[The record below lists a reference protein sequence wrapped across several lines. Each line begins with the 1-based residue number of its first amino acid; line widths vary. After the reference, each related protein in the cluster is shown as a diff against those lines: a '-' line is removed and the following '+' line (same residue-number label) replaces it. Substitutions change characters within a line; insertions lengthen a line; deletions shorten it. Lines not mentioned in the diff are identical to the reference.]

1 MKPILAV
8 LSDGVQSEDL
18 FVAKETKLPF
28 FSNEFH
34 FHEECQLVHI
44 VKSSGKRIIG
54 DLVDYFESG
63 ELIFLGSNIPHV
75 WHNTQ
80 EQTNGDEPEP
90 YAHSLSIYFNPSKL
104 LLHLSAFGNVRKIES
119 FLNKAQRGVELKG
132 KSRDMVVKLM
142 YQILQQ
148 EGLQKIIT
156 LLEILNIM
164 SSSDTEYDLLAS
176 INYIN
181 YYQYNDSKRMDQ
193 VFKYI
198 FDNFR
203 EDISLNTIADVANM
217 NTFAFCRFFKA
228 RTQKS
233 FTQFVNETRIGY
245 ACKLLGH
252 KETSI
257 TDIAYECG
265 FNNVSNFNRFFK
277 VIKKVSPR
285 EYRSRILS

>member
-18 FVAKETKLPF
+18 FLAKEVKLPF

-80 EQTNGDEPEP
+80 EQAVDDEQVP

-104 LLHLSAFGNVRKIES
+104 LMHLSAFGNVRKIES

-132 KSRDMVVKLM
+132 KCREAVVKLM

-164 SSSDTEYDLLAS
+164 SSDEEYSLLAS
-176 INYIN
+176 INYTN
-181 YYQYNDSKRMDQ
+181 QYQYHDSKRMDQ

-245 ACKLLGH
+245 ACKLLANKDH
-252 KETSI
+252 SI

-277 VIKKVSPR
+277 VIKKASPR
-285 EYRSRILS
+285 EYRNQILA

>member
-18 FVAKETKLPF
+18 FLAREVILPF

-54 DLVDYFESG
+54 DSVDYFESG
-63 ELIFLGSNIPHV
+63 ETIFLGSNIPHV
-75 WHNTQ
+75 WHNTR
-80 EQTNGDEPEP
+80 EQPADVEEVP
-90 YAHSLSIYFNPSKL
+90 YSHSLTIYFNPAKL
-104 LLHLSAFGNVRKIES
+104 IMHLSAFGNVRKIES

-132 KSRDMVVKLM
+132 KCREAVVKLM
-142 YQILQQ
+142 YRILQQ
-148 EGLQKIIT
+148 EGLPKIIT
-156 LLEILNIM
+156 LLEILDLM
-164 SSSDTEYDLLAS
+164 SSDEGYNLLAS
-176 INYIN
+176 TNYTN
-181 YYQYNDSKRMDQ
+181 QYQYHDSKRMDQ

-217 NTFAFCRFFKA
+217 NTYAFCRFFKA
-228 RTQKS
+228 RTKKS

-245 ACKLLGH
+245 ACKLLAN
-252 KETSI
+252 KDYSI

-277 VIKKVSPR
+277 VIKKTSPR
-285 EYRSRILS
+285 QYRNQLLV

>member
-18 FVAKETKLPF
+18 FLAKEVKLPF

-80 EQTNGDEPEP
+80 EQATEDEQVP

-104 LLHLSAFGNVRKIES
+104 LMHLSAFGNVRKIES
-119 FLNKAQRGVELKG
+119 FLIKAQRGVELKG
-132 KSRDMVVKLM
+132 NCRDTVVKLM
-142 YQILQQ
+142 YQILQH

-164 SSSDTEYDLLAS
+164 SSDEEYHLLAS
-176 INYIN
+176 INYTN
-181 YYQYNDSKRMDQ
+181 QYQFHDSKRMDQ

-245 ACKLLGH
+245 ACKLLAN
-252 KETSI
+252 KEHSI

-277 VIKKVSPR
+277 VIKKASPR
-285 EYRSRILS
+285 EYRNQILA

>member
-18 FVAKETKLPF
+18 FVAKEVRLPF

-132 KSRDMVVKLM
+132 RSRDMVVKLM

-156 LLEILNIM
+156 LLEILNAM

-285 EYRSRILS
+285 EYRNQILS

>member
-1 MKPILAV
+1 
-8 LSDGVQSEDL
+8 
-18 FVAKETKLPF
+18 
-28 FSNEFH
+28 
-34 FHEECQLVHI
+34 
-44 VKSSGKRIIG
+44 
-54 DLVDYFESG
+54 
-63 ELIFLGSNIPHV
+63 
-75 WHNTQ
+75 
-80 EQTNGDEPEP
+80 
-90 YAHSLSIYFNPSKL
+90 
-104 LLHLSAFGNVRKIES
+104 
-119 FLNKAQRGVELKG
+119 
-132 KSRDMVVKLM
+132 M
-142 YQILQQ
+142 YQIVQQ
-148 EGLQKIIT
+148 EGLQRIIT

-164 SSSDTEYDLLAS
+164 SADPEHNLLAS

-181 YYQYNDSKRMDQ
+181 YYQYHDSKRMDQ

-245 ACKLLGH
+245 ACKLLSN
-252 KETSI
+252 KENSI

-277 VIKKVSPR
+277 VIKRVSPR
-285 EYRSRILS
+285 QYRNQILS

>member
-18 FVAKETKLPF
+18 FVAREVKLPF
-28 FSNEFH
+28 FSSEFH

-44 VKSSGKRIIG
+44 IKGSGKRIIG

-75 WHNTQ
+75 WHNTR
-80 EQTNGDEPEP
+80 EQANEDDPEP
-90 YAHSLSIYFNPSKL
+90 YAHSLSIHFNPSKL
-104 LLHLSAFGNVRKIES
+104 LMHLSAFGNVRKVES
-119 FLNKAQRGVELKG
+119 FLSKAQRGAELKG
-132 KSRDMVVKLM
+132 ENRELVVKLM
-142 YQILQQ
+142 HQILQLD
-148 EGLQKIIT
+148 GLQKIIT

-164 SSSDTEYDLLAS
+164 SSDTEHSLLAS

-181 YYQYNDSKRMDQ
+181 YYQYHDSKRMDQ

-203 EDISLNTIADVANM
+203 GDISLDTIADVANM

-245 ACKLLGH
+245 ACKLLGN

-285 EYRSRILS
+285 QYRNQILS

>member
-18 FVAKETKLPF
+18 FVAKEVRLPF

-132 KSRDMVVKLM
+132 RSRDMVVKLM

-156 LLEILNIM
+156 LLDILNIM

-285 EYRSRILS
+285 EYRNQILS

>member
-1 MKPILAV
+1 M
-8 LSDGVQSEDL
+8 
-18 FVAKETKLPF
+18 
-28 FSNEFH
+28 
-34 FHEECQLVHI
+34 VHI
-44 VKSSGKRIIG
+44 VKGSGKRIIG

-80 EQTNGDEPEP
+80 EQPNEDDPEH
-90 YAHSLSIYFNPSKL
+90 YAHSLSIHFNPSKL
-104 LLHLSAFGNVRKIES
+104 LMNLSAFGNIRKVES
-119 FLNKAQRGVELKG
+119 FLSKAQRGMELKG
-132 KSRDMVVKLM
+132 KSRDMVIKLM
-142 YQILQQ
+142 YQIVQQ
-148 EGLQKIIT
+148 EGLQRIIT

-164 SSSDTEYDLLAS
+164 SADPEHNLLAS

-181 YYQYNDSKRMDQ
+181 YYQYHDSKRMDQ

-245 ACKLLGH
+245 ACKLLSN
-252 KETSI
+252 KDYSI

-285 EYRSRILS
+285 QYRNQILS

>member
-18 FVAKETKLPF
+18 FLAKEVKLPF

-80 EQTNGDEPEP
+80 EQAVDDEQVP

-104 LLHLSAFGNVRKIES
+104 LMHLSAFGNVRKIES
-119 FLNKAQRGVELKG
+119 FLNKAQRGVEWKG
-132 KSRDMVVKLM
+132 KCREAVVKLM

-164 SSSDTEYDLLAS
+164 SSDEEYSLLAS
-176 INYIN
+176 INYTN
-181 YYQYNDSKRMDQ
+181 QYQYHDSKRMDQ

-245 ACKLLGH
+245 ACKLLANKDH
-252 KETSI
+252 SI

-277 VIKKVSPR
+277 VIKKASPR
-285 EYRSRILS
+285 EYRNQILA

>member
-18 FVAKETKLPF
+18 FLAKEVKLPF

-80 EQTNGDEPEP
+80 EQAVDDEQIP

-104 LLHLSAFGNVRKIES
+104 LMHLSAFGNVRKIES
-119 FLNKAQRGVELKG
+119 FLNKAQRGVELNG
-132 KSRDMVVKLM
+132 KCREAVVKLM

-164 SSSDTEYDLLAS
+164 SSDEEYSLLAS
-176 INYIN
+176 INYTN
-181 YYQYNDSKRMDQ
+181 QYQYHDSKRMDQ

-245 ACKLLGH
+245 ACKLLANKDH
-252 KETSI
+252 SI

-277 VIKKVSPR
+277 VIKKASPR
-285 EYRSRILS
+285 EYRNQILA

>member
-18 FVAKETKLPF
+18 FLAKEVKLPF

-80 EQTNGDEPEP
+80 EQTVDDEQVP

-104 LLHLSAFGNVRKIES
+104 LMHLSAFGNVRKIES

-132 KSRDMVVKLM
+132 KCREAVVKLM

-164 SSSDTEYDLLAS
+164 SSDEEYSLLAS
-176 INYIN
+176 INYTN
-181 YYQYNDSKRMDQ
+181 QYQYHDSKRMDQ

-245 ACKLLGH
+245 ACKLLANKDH
-252 KETSI
+252 SI

-277 VIKKVSPR
+277 VIKKASPR
-285 EYRSRILS
+285 EYRNQILA

>member
-8 LSDGVQSEDL
+8 LSDGVLSEDL
-18 FVAKETKLPF
+18 FVAREVKLPF

-44 VKSSGKRIIG
+44 IKSSGKRIIG

-80 EQTNGDEPEP
+80 EQANEDDPEP
-90 YAHSLSIYFNPSKL
+90 YAHSLSIHFNPAKL
-104 LLHLSAFGNVRKIES
+104 LMHLSAFGNVRKVEA

-132 KSRDMVVKLM
+132 TSRDMVINLM
-142 YQILQQ
+142 YQILER
-148 EGLQKIIT
+148 EGLQRIIT

-164 SSSDTEYDLLAS
+164 SSDTEYNLLAS

-181 YYQYNDSKRMDQ
+181 YYQYHDSKRMDQ

-245 ACKLLGH
+245 ACKLLGN

-285 EYRSRILS
+285 QYRNQILS

>member
-18 FVAKETKLPF
+18 FIAREVKLPF

-75 WHNTQ
+75 WHNTH
-80 EQTNGDEPEP
+80 EQANEDDPEP
-90 YAHSLSIYFNPSKL
+90 YAHSLSIHFNPSKL
-104 LLHLSAFGNVRKIES
+104 LMHLSAFGNVRKVES

-132 KSRDMVVKLM
+132 KSKDLVVTLM
-142 YQILQQ
+142 YRILQL

-164 SSSDTEYDLLAS
+164 SSDTEHNLLAS

-181 YYQYNDSKRMDQ
+181 YYQYHDSKRMDQ

-245 ACKLLGH
+245 ACKLLSN
-252 KETSI
+252 KDNSI

-285 EYRSRILS
+285 QYRNQILS

>member
-18 FVAKETKLPF
+18 FVAKEVKLPF

-132 KSRDMVVKLM
+132 RSRDMVVKLM
-142 YQILQQ
+142 YHILQQ

-285 EYRSRILS
+285 EYRNQILS

>member
-18 FVAKETKLPF
+18 FLAKEVKLPF

-80 EQTNGDEPEP
+80 EQATEDEQAP
-90 YAHSLSIYFNPSKL
+90 YAHSLSLYFNPSKL
-104 LLHLSAFGNVRKIES
+104 LMHLSAFGNVRKIES

-132 KSRDMVVKLM
+132 KCRDTVVKLM

-164 SSSDTEYDLLAS
+164 SSDEEYNLLAS
-176 INYIN
+176 INYTN
-181 YYQYNDSKRMDQ
+181 QYQYHDSKRMDQ

-245 ACKLLGH
+245 ACKLLAN
-252 KETSI
+252 KDNSI

-277 VIKKVSPR
+277 VIKKTSPR
-285 EYRSRILS
+285 EYRNQILA